1 MNNYLIDIRPYD
13 ERFFGFRQLINWA
26 LKSEWAYFA
35 KLAWCFM
42 EVNFSP
48 VLHEASWSGT
58 TQVLAQRFYHGT
70 QSPVIRHYK

>member
-1 MNNYLIDIRPYD
+1 MNNHLIDIRPYD

-26 LKSEWAYFA
+26 LKAGWACFA

-48 VLHEASWSGT
+48 ILDEAS
-58 TQVLAQRFYHGT
+58 
-70 QSPVIRHYK
+70 